1 MAYKQE
7 TFDPD
12 NVMLQDA
19 KSGAIPHEFG
29 EGIVKDVIENSKV
42 MQLGVHE
49 PMTKQKKVFNYLAK
63 GPGAYWVG
71 EGQRIQTSKAE
82 WLQVEME
89 AKKLGVIL
97 VASREFLQYSLSDF
111 FNQMQPKIGE
121 AFYKKFDEAAIL
133 NVDNPFAQSIE
144 QSVIAADN
152 VLSEALTTDAIFKL
166 EDLVTD
172 EDYEPNA
179 FISKTQNRSLLRP
192 LVDGEGLTSVRL
204 YDRSTNELD
213 GLPVVDLK
221 SGELAKGHIYTG
233 DFDQIRYGIPYNIN
247 YSISEEAQLSTVVAS
262 DGNPVNLYEQELIA
276 IRATMD
282 IGFMVIKDEAFAKLE
297 GTENGGGVEG

>member
-1 MAYKQE
+1 MVYKQE

-12 NVMLQDA
+12 NVMVQDA
-19 KSGAIPHEFG
+19 KTGTIPQEFG

-71 EGQRIQTSKAE
+71 EGQRIETSKAE

-111 FNQMQPKIGE
+111 FNQMKPKIAE
-121 AFYKKFDEAAIL
+121 AFHKKFDEAAIL
-133 NVDNPFAQSIE
+133 DVDNPFTQSIE
-144 QSVIAADN
+144 GSVILADN
-152 VLSEALTTDAIFKL
+152 VLAEPITADAIYNL

-179 FISKTQNRSLLRP
+179 FVSKTQNRSTLRP
-192 LVDGEGLTSVRL
+192 LVDGEGLAAARL

-221 SGELAKGHIYTG
+221 SSELEKGHIYTG

-276 IRATMD
+276 VRATMD
-282 IGFMVIKDEAFAKLE
+282 IGFMVINDNAFAKLE
-297 GTENGGGVEG
+297 GTGGGGGVEG